1 MDLATVVGGI
11 VTSVAKKETSLG
23 RGRFTTISGE
33 LSTSPAIAGRW
44 DFREEASAKRSY
56 GRLAMS
62 AISKG
67 ILGVAGEYAVAS
79 ELCRRNICAQPTF
92 GNQKRLDLLAYEPDG
107 RVLRIEV
114 KSKQGPCWP
123 NCRGIAG
130 PHHYL
135 VFVDFEKKRADERPD
150 FYVLSSDDWY
160 NIAAATLAGYRR
172 KHPDRRAEVTTEG
185 LLRLLDE
192 VNAQGKP
199 YEGCGVGLTDV
210 RVHKEAW
217 QKIVDALTAPPITN
231 GIAVNAGGAA
241 SPGYGHAT

>member
-1 MDLATVVGGI
+1 
-11 VTSVAKKETSLG
+11 
-23 RGRFTTISGE
+23 
-33 LSTSPAIAGRW
+33 
-44 DFREEASAKRSY
+44 
-56 GRLAMS
+56 MS

-79 ELCRRNICAQPTF
+79 ELCRHNILAQPTF

-135 VFVDFEKKRADERPD
+135 VFVDFEKSAPTNVQTFMFCPPTTGTTLPLPRSPAIGASTESRP
-150 FYVLSSDDWY
+150 
-160 NIAAATLAGYRR
+160 
-172 KHPDRRAEVTTEG
+172 EVTTEG